1 MPVTPMDM
9 RVLELVYTTGQMG
22 VNPKSPIGQ
31 YVQSLQDEYAK
42 HLRKEP
48 SLFGSKYKVSNANR
62 MLNSKTIEYN
72 NRGVITRTMQKNM
85 NV

>member
-9 RVLELVYTTGQMG
+9 RVLEIVYTAGQMG

-42 HLRKEP
+42 MLRKES
-48 SLFGSKYKVSNANR
+48 SLFGSKYKVSNAAR
-62 MLNSKTIEYN
+62 MLNTNTIAAN
-72 NRGVITRTMQKNM
+72 NRGAFTKTMQKNM
-85 NV
+85 S